1 MTPDIYDGDRNEK
14 READSMVECPIAD
27 KDMHVSPH
35 RPRYRIGSNMY
46 PLVVI
51 VNVLISLIVAHG
63 QRFQQLWLRTY
74 FLYCY
79 GVPKDWSKHKIDV
92 EI

>member
-1 MTPDIYDGDRNEK
+1 MAPNIYNGDRNEK

-35 RPRYRIGSNMY
+35 RPKYGIGSNIY

-51 VNVLISLIVAHG
+51 VNVLISLIVVAHG
-63 QRFQQLWLRTY
+63 QLFQQT
-74 FLYCY
+74 
-79 GVPKDWSKHKIDV
+79 DV
-92 EI
+92 EIYEP